1 MIVAV
6 VCATFL
12 AVLFIW
18 GFFRSKRVGGERSAT
33 LKAFKTDPHYEREL
47 AVFYKL
53 KKAKFTSENMV
64 REGAEQNRKL
74 AAQLIKDGAELVL
87 GMDLVSPWENFQV
100 VYVVMPHAAFKVN
113 SLKNGGSDYG
123 LNLKFQNEFSVR
135 SRPWATS
142 STTTTKNASVVGQA
156 VVGGALAGGAGAVV
170 GAVNA
175 ASKNS
180 SGGKTTTTHNFE
192 SMYRIAYGERAH
204 PVDSIFISTDLFEK
218 FGQPPEKYVI
228 KKAKNYWHLSY
239 QIDSFNKYSDL
250 MLDKDRKGL
259 DKLFSYIDKIYQ
271 DHAATAKHKYNYDH
285 FTAKDFA

>member
-1 MIVAV
+1 MIVGV
-6 VCATFL
+6 VCAAFL
-12 AVLFIW
+12 VTLFIW
-18 GFFRSKRVGGERSAT
+18 GFFRAKRVKGDKSSM
-33 LKAFKTDPHYEREL
+33 LKAFKTDSHYKREL
-47 AVFYKL
+47 AVFYNL
-53 KKAKFTSENMV
+53 KKAKFASENMV
-64 REGAEQNRKL
+64 REGAEKNTKL

-100 VYVVMPHAAFKVN
+100 VYVVMPHAAFKVD
-113 SLKNGGSDYG
+113 SLKNGGSHYG

-135 SRPWATS
+135 SRSWATS
-142 STTTTKNASVVGQA
+142 STTTTKNASVIGQA

-175 ASKNS
+175 ASQNS
-180 SGGKTTTTHNFE
+180 AGGKTTTTHNFE

-239 QIDSFNKYSDL
+239 QLDSFGKYSDL
-250 MLDKDRKGL
+250 MLDKDRKDL
-259 DKLFSYIDKIYQ
+259 DKLFSYIDKIFQ
-271 DHAATAKHKYNYDH
+271 DHAASAKHKYRYDY
-285 FTAKDFA
+285 FTDNDFA